1 MKIYR
6 ANYDSRN
13 FSFEAYGKTSAAAH
27 AALLAALLR
36 HMDQYD
42 LDADWYCKDDIAVQA
57 FDLNTPYRDRAA
69 MTGAKIGN
77 LETTK

>member
-13 FSFEAYGKTSAAAH
+13 FSFEAYGKNKDDAVAY
-27 AALLAALLR
+27 LMVALLR
-36 HMDQYD
+36 HMDQYN

-57 FDLNTPYRDRAA
+57 FELNTPYRDRAA

>member
-13 FSFEAYGKTSAAAH
+13 FSFEAYGKTSAAAY

-36 HMDQYD
+36 HMDQYN

-57 FDLNTPYRDRAA
+57 FELNTPYRDREQ
-69 MTGAKIGN
+69 MK
-77 LETTK
+77 